1 LLLKVKK
8 ICLGEEV
15 KRMNEVKLTFTSPG
29 PNKLTQLEV
38 VLVIIVTKRALVI
51 LVFYHCCWV
60 QFSGNHTPALVSEI
74 DPEPEP
80 GTPPQVKFRP
90 IIGTSP

>member
-1 LLLKVKK
+1 
-8 ICLGEEV
+8 
-15 KRMNEVKLTFTSPG
+15 MNESKTYFHLPRA
-29 PNKLTQLEV
+29 NKLTQLEV
-38 VLVIIVTKRALVI
+38 VLVIISDQESFGNFSFFTTVVGFSSPVTIPQHWSQK
-51 LVFYHCCWV
+51 
-60 QFSGNHTPALVSEI
+60 I